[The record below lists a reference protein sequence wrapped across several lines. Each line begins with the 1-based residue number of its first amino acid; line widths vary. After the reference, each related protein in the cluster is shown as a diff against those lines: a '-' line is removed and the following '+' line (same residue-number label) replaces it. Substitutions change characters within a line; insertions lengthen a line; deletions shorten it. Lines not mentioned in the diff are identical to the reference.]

1 MGQFTELALA
11 NIVLVNFR
19 LTWCVDVQKKQSLD
33 RFHPRTIALWATIAA
48 LGSMSPAQAKTNPFS
63 TDARLD
69 LFPADELEVSAPA
82 SETEP
87 VAPAAETPLAS
98 AVTDITPATMA
109 VPVEQ
114 TPLSNN
120 DPVAI
125 APEAP
130 VVVVEAIPEDAVLET
145 AAESEPTP
153 EKTVA
158 IAAPSELVTN
168 ANLPT
173 KNAELAPVALPE
185 AGEVVLPAAIT
196 PGQLV
201 AQGAPTPN
209 EARVLV
215 AEIQINGT
223 GGNVELEQEVVQAIQ
238 TKAGQPTTVTQI
250 RDDVNRIYATGLF
263 ANVVATPEDTALGVK
278 VTYDVVPNPV
288 LTQVTV
294 QALPIDDNRAI
305 TPPEVIEDI
314 FGDRYGEI
322 INLNDF
328 QEGSG
333 TLGQLERYY
342 QENGYDLAKVI
353 GIDEPTPDGK
363 VTLVVVE
370 GVIEDIQVNFIN
382 LDNEPVDGKTRDFI
396 ITREMELQPGDVFR
410 RDVAQRDLQRIFG
423 LGLFED
429 VQLEFKTG
437 EEDPTKAILNLN
449 VIEGNSGSI
458 AAGGGISSASG
469 FFGTVSYQQQNIGGN
484 NQRLSTEVQLGTR
497 EALFDLSFTDP
508 WIANDPYRTSYTVNA
523 FRRRSISLIFD
534 GGTTDVDLLVSGDRP
549 RIVRTGGGVTFS
561 RPLSPNIFERADW
574 NASLGLQYQAIKI
587 TDSDGNTEFIDQA
600 GNQLSF
606 DDDGTD
612 NIFALRFNLVRDKR
626 DNPAAPTSGSVTRLG
641 TDQTIPLG
649 SNILFNRVRA
659 SHSFYIDSPLK
670 FPNFQKDSGKAH
682 TLAFNIQGGSIIGD
696 LPPYEAFSL
705 GGSNSVRG
713 YEEGDVGSGRHYL
726 QATAEYRFP
735 VFSVVGG
742 TLFADYATDLGSGS
756 DVPGDPA
763 GTRGKPGNGFGYGIG
778 VRVDSPLG
786 NIRVDYGLNDQ
797 GDSRIHFGIG
807 ERF

>member
-1 MGQFTELALA
+1 M
-11 NIVLVNFR
+11 
-19 LTWCVDVQKKQSLD
+19 DVQKKQSLD

-48 LGSMSPAQAKTNPFS
+48 LGSMSPAQAKTSPFS

-69 LFPADELEVSAPA
+69 LFPTDELEVSPQA

-87 VAPAAETPLAS
+87 VALVVETPLAS
-98 AVTDITPATMA
+98 AVTDITPATIA
-109 VPVEQ
+109 VEQ
-114 TPLSNN
+114 TSSPDL
-120 DPVAI
+120 DTVAVT
-125 APEAP
+125 PEAP
-130 VVVVEAIPEDAVLET
+130 VVVVEAAPEDEILET
-145 AAESEPTP
+145 AVEPEP
-153 EKTVA
+153 EETTVA
-158 IAAPSELVTN
+158 IAEQPSELAVN
-168 ANLPT
+168 PDQPIE
-173 KNAELAPVALPE
+173 NAEIAPVALSE
-185 AGEVVLPAAIT
+185 SGRVVLPAAIV
-196 PGQLV
+196 PEQLI
-201 AQGAPTPN
+201 AQDAPN

-223 GGNVELEQEVVQAIQ
+223 GGNIELEQEVVQAIE
-238 TKAGQPTTVTQI
+238 TRAGLPTTVTQI

-294 QALPIDDNRAI
+294 QALPLDDNREI

-333 TLGQLERYY
+333 TLGQLEQYY
-342 QENGYDLAKVI
+342 QDNGYDLAKVI
-353 GIDEPTPDGK
+353 GIDEPTPDGQ

-370 GVIEDIQVNFIN
+370 GVIENIKVNFIDI
-382 LDNEPVDGKTRDFI
+382 DNNEAKGKTRDFI
-396 ITREMELQPGDVFR
+396 ITREMELKPGDVFR

-429 VQLEFKTG
+429 VQLEFTTG

-449 VIEGNSGSI
+449 VIEANTGSI

-469 FFGTVSYQQQNIGGN
+469 FFGTVSYQQQNVGGN
-484 NQRLSTEVQLGTR
+484 NQRLGAEVQLGTR

-534 GGTTDVDLLVSGDRP
+534 GGDTDVDLLVSGDRP
-549 RIVRTGGGVTFS
+549 RVVRTGGGITFS
-561 RPLSPNIFERADW
+561 RPLSPNIFERSDW
-574 NASLGLQYQAIKI
+574 NASLGLQYQTIKI
-587 TDSDGNTEFIDQA
+587 TDSDGDIEFIDQA

-612 NIFALRFNLVRDKR
+612 NIFALRFNIVRDKR
-626 DNPAAPTSGSVTRLG
+626 DNPAAPTSGSVTRFG

-670 FPNFQKDSGKAH
+670 FPNFQKDSGKSH

-742 TLFADYATDLGSGS
+742 ALFVDYATDLGSGT

-763 GTRGKPGNGFGYGIG
+763 GTRGKPGDGFGYGVG

>member
-1 MGQFTELALA
+1 
-11 NIVLVNFR
+11 
-19 LTWCVDVQKKQSLD
+19 
-33 RFHPRTIALWATIAA
+33 
-48 LGSMSPAQAKTNPFS
+48 MSPAQAKTNSFS

-69 LFPADELEVSAPA
+69 LFPTDELEISSQA
-82 SETEP
+82 SEIKP
-87 VAPAAETPLAS
+87 VAQAAETQLAS
-98 AVTDITPATMA
+98 VVTDITPTTVA
-109 VPVEQ
+109 VAVEQ
-114 TPLSNN
+114 ISPSDDET
-120 DPVAI
+120 VAI
-125 APEAP
+125 APELP
-130 VVVVEAIPEDAVLET
+130 TVAVATVPGNNSLET
-145 AAESEPTP
+145 AVAFEPTF
-153 EKTVA
+153 EETAA
-158 IAAPSELVTN
+158 IAEPPELAATPDQAIENTALVT
-168 ANLPT
+168 A
-173 KNAELAPVALPE
+173 ALTEGEAAVPPE
-185 AGEVVLPAAIT
+185 VTQE
-196 PGQLV
+196 QLV
-201 AQGAPTPN
+201 AQEGAPN

-223 GGNVELEQEVVQAIQ
+223 GGNIELEQEVVQAIE
-238 TKAGQPTTVTQI
+238 TRAGLPTTVTQI
-250 RDDVNRIYATGLF
+250 RNDVNRIYATGLF
-263 ANVVATPEDTALGVK
+263 ANVVATPEDTPLGVK
-278 VTYDVVPNPV
+278 VSYDVVPNPV

-294 QALPIDDNRAI
+294 QALPVDDNREI

-333 TLGQLERYY
+333 KLGQLERYY
-342 QENGYDLAKVI
+342 QDNGYDLAKVI
-353 GIDEPTPDGK
+353 GIDEPTADGR

-370 GVIEDIQVNFIN
+370 GVIEDIRINFID
-382 LDNEPVDGKTRDFI
+382 LDNEPVDGRTRDFI

-410 RDVAQRDLQRIFG
+410 RDVAQRDLQRVFG

-429 VQLEFKTG
+429 VQLEFTTG

-449 VIEGNSGSI
+449 VIEANSGSI

-469 FFGTVSYQQQNIGGN
+469 FFGTVSYQQQNVGGN
-484 NQRLSTEVQLGTR
+484 NHRLNTEVQLGTR
-497 EALFDLSFTDP
+497 EALFDVSFTDP

-534 GGTTDVDLLVSGDRP
+534 GGDTDVDLLVSGDRP
-549 RIVRTGGGVTFS
+549 RVVRTGGGLTFS
-561 RPLSPNIFERADW
+561 RPLSRDIFERSDW
-574 NASLGLQYQAIKI
+574 NASLGFQYQTIKI
-587 TDSDGNTEFIDQA
+587 TDGDGNTEFIDQA

-612 NIFALRFNLVRDKR
+612 NIFALRFNIVRDKR
-626 DNPAAPTSGSVTRLG
+626 DNPTAPTSGSVTRFG

-649 SNILFNRVRA
+649 SNIVFNRVRA
-659 SHSFYIDSPLK
+659 SHSFYLDSPLK
-670 FPNFQKDSGKAH
+670 FPNFQKDSGKSH

-713 YEEGDVGSGRHYL
+713 YEEGNVGSGRHYL

-763 GTRGKPGNGFGYGIG
+763 GTRGKPGSGFGYGIG